1 MEGRKQSFTNRSTSG
16 STYNCEGSIRKNW
29 GLYVLLLPTLIYVL
43 LFLYGPMYGVII
55 AFKDYNPMQ
64 GIVGSPWVGLKY
76 FNDFIGS
83 YNFSQL
89 LSNTLIISIYNFLAG
104 FPIPIVFALMLH
116 YLPHRRLQKTVQT
129 VSFAPHFISTVVIVG
144 MLNVFLSPKTGV
156 LNIFIE
162 KLGQDSIMFLGDA
175 ALFIHVYVWSGVWQ
189 EMGWASIIYIAARTN
204 VDPAL
209 YEAASVDGASKFQKM
224 WHIDLPQIMPIAV
237 TLLILGIG
245 NLMSV
250 GFEKAYLMQNNL
262 NLESSEIISTYVY
275 KIGLLGAQF
284 SYSTAVGLFNSIVN
298 CVLLLATN
306 SISRRFTN
314 TSIW

>member
-1 MEGRKQSFTNRSTSG
+1 
-16 STYNCEGSIRKNW
+16 
-29 GLYVLLLPTLIYVL
+29 
-43 LFLYGPMYGVII
+43 
-55 AFKDYNPMQ
+55 
-64 GIVGSPWVGLKY
+64 
-76 FNDFIGS
+76 
-83 YNFSQL
+83 
-89 LSNTLIISIYNFLAG
+89 
-104 FPIPIVFALMLH
+104 
-116 YLPHRRLQKTVQT
+116 
-129 VSFAPHFISTVVIVG
+129 
-144 MLNVFLSPKTGV
+144 KTGV

-175 ALFIHVYVWSGVWQ
+175 ALFKHVYVWSGVWQ
-189 EMGWASIIYIAARTN
+189 EMGWASIIYIAALTN